1 MSRNDRPCETTAAL
15 ASSERPTRERRW
27 VAALAVTAILT
38 IHVIGRVGSFC
49 SPVHADSYAYSV
61 IGYRIAHGGVF
72 YSQNLCD
79 VKPPGL
85 YHLYALAYLFLPS
98 GRASMIPLDSVVGL
112 LGYWAMFR
120 LSAEMFGRRIGWVV
134 TVSGVL
140 LINAWPVLDFGT
152 EGFGLAESFMVFP
165 ALMAVRQYRHGLM
178 RPGLAPLFWC
188 GVWLGVEASI
198 KQTALPLVLAIAVH
212 FSVRELTGRRDLRR
226 WLCGSALMIAGGLAA
241 ATPWF
246 VMFWVQGT
254 WSRVIE
260 ALGPSALDRLSQF
273 TAWPDQWGNVM
284 PAWMMLVWGAMG
296 LLWWLEAR
304 FHKSEV
310 HSVARGALDASE
322 VGFLVMW
329 FVFECAM
336 LIKLP
341 FRSFHYYVVTS
352 LPLILLAGIFW
363 TRVASLNVRLRA
375 DAAFACLSTAAVLS
389 LSFGRMTVDAL
400 VPIAIARYRAYDA
413 DVDNAFFQSMA
424 DREIIDF
431 YRPPPPES
439 PRAIP

>member
-1 MSRNDRPCETTAAL
+1 
-15 ASSERPTRERRW
+15 
-27 VAALAVTAILT
+27 
-38 IHVIGRVGSFC
+38 
-49 SPVHADSYAYSV
+49 VHADSYAYSV

-120 LSAEMFGRRIGWVV
+120 LCADMFGRRIGWVV

-140 LINAWPVLDFGT
+140 LVNAWPVLDFGT

-165 ALMAVRQYRHGLM
+165 ALMAVRQYRYGLM
-178 RPGLAPLFWC
+178 CSGLASLFWC
-188 GVWLGVEASI
+188 GAWLGAEASI

-212 FSVRELTGRRDLRR
+212 FSVRELVSRRDLRR
-226 WLCGSALMIAGGLAA
+226 WLLGSVLMIAGGLAV

-260 ALGPSALDRLSQF
+260 VLGPSALGQLSKF
-273 TAWPDQWGNVM
+273 TAWPDQWNNVM
-284 PAWMMLVWGAMG
+284 PAWMVLIWGVLG
-296 LLWWLEAR
+296 LLLWWEAWFR
-304 FHKSEV
+304 KSEGQ
-310 HSVARGALDASE
+310 SGACGMLDASE
-322 VGFLVMW
+322 IGFLVMW
-329 FVFECAM
+329 FVLECIM
-336 LIKLP
+336 LVKLP

-352 LPLILLAGIFW
+352 LPLILLTGIFW
-363 TRVASLNVRLRA
+363 TRIVSLRIRLSA
-375 DAAFACLSTAAVLS
+375 GAAFACVSTAAVLS
-389 LSFGRMTVDAL
+389 LAFGRITIDAL
-400 VPIAIARYRAYDA
+400 VPIAIARYRAYDV
-413 DVDNAFFQSMA
+413 DVDDAFFHTMA
-424 DREIIDF
+424 DMEIIDF
-431 YRPPPPES
+431 GRPPARRSE
-439 PRAIP
+439 RTIP